1 MIDLANIEFYS
12 TPDGDVMVKPLDG
25 SVKVL
30 KQNDSEL
37 IAAILQLI
45 NDRYPKAYSALC
57 KFYSRSSMNNSYYT
71 YMIVH
76 RFCRCNFGSLDTLQL
91 DIDQKGI
98 FHLEQVAC
106 PLRNTAD
113 CKLCGVVCSP
123 ELDTRLRRQELNI
136 LELIASGY
144 TNQQIADLF
153 HISIFTVIR
162 HRNNMRA
169 RLGLNN
175 TAALVAYY
183 NSIKSI

>member
-1 MIDLANIEFYS
+1 M
-12 TPDGDVMVKPLDG
+12 K
-25 SVKVL
+25 
-30 KQNDSEL
+30 
-37 IAAILQLI
+37 
-45 NDRYPKAYSALC
+45 
-57 KFYSRSSMNNSYYT
+57 
-71 YMIVH
+71 
-76 RFCRCNFGSLDTLQL
+76 CNFGSLDTLQL
-91 DIDQKGI
+91 DIDQKGN